1 MKTRYIDLI
10 HQVFDFPNDEFQ
22 LKNDELLFHGIDLM
36 SLVREYGTPLKFH
49 YLPKIATNINNAKRW
64 FKDRMKALNYDAEYH
79 YCYCTKSS
87 HFSFVLKEVLK
98 NNAHIETSSP
108 YDLDIVSALLESGEL
123 KNKQVICNGF
133 KTASYYSRMIDL
145 IHDGH
150 SIIPVLDNFDE
161 ARALKEQVN
170 TPCNVGIRIAAEEEP
185 KFAFYTSRLGIG
197 YKDVKRLW
205 REEIL
210 ANKNLKLKMLHFF
223 INTGIKDTAYY
234 WNELNK
240 CIRLYCELKKEA
252 PYLDSLNIGGGF
264 PIKHNLNFDYDYS
277 YMIEE
282 ILTQIKK
289 ECDEAGVEVPH
300 IYTEFGTYT
309 VGESG
314 ATIFEIISQKK
325 QNDRERWNMI
335 DGSFMTSLP
344 DTWAINQRFILF
356 PINRWNEPYERVLL
370 GGLSCD
376 SDDFYNSEQHTNAIF
391 MPKYNQEE
399 KQYIAFFNTGAYQ
412 ENIGGYGGLQHCLIP
427 TPKHLVID
435 KDESG
440 ELSVRQF
447 SDKQKASDMLRLLG
461 Y

>member
-22 LKNDELLFHGIDLM
+22 LNNDELMFHGIDLM
-36 SLVREYGTPLKFH
+36 SLIREHGTPLKFH
-49 YLPKIATNINNAKRW
+49 YLPKIASNITNAKKW
-64 FKDRMKALNYDAEYH
+64 FKERMAAIDYDANYH

-123 KNKQVICNGF
+123 KDKQVICNGY
-133 KTASYYSRMIDL
+133 KTAAYYSRMIDL

-150 SIIPVLDNFDE
+150 SIIPILDNFDE
-161 ARALKEQVN
+161 AQALKEQVK
-170 TPCNVGIRIAAEEEP
+170 TPCEVGIRIAAEEEP

-205 REEIL
+205 KDEIL

-252 PYLDSLNIGGGF
+252 PHLDSLNIGGGF
-264 PIKHNLNFDYDYS
+264 PIKHNLNFDYDYG

-289 ECDEAGVEVPH
+289 ECDEAGVDVPH

-335 DGSFMTSLP
+335 DGSFMTALP

-356 PINRWNEPYERVLL
+356 PVNRWYEQYERVLL

-376 SDDFYNSEQHTNAIF
+376 SDDFYNSEQHSNAIF
-391 MPKYNQEE
+391 MPKYDKNE

-435 KDESG
+435 KDDSG
-440 ELSVRQF
+440 NINVQEF
-447 SDKQKASDMLRLLG
+447 SGKQKASDMLRLLG